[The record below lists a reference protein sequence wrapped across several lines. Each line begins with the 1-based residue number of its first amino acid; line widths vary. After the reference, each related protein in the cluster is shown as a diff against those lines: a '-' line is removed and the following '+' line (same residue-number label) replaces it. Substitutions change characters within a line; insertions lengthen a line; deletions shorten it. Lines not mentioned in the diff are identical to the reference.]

1 MSLRFAR
8 VTGLA
13 LAICWGC
20 GVAGPDALVL
30 ERIEKAEAELRPFL
44 KSTDAEVLPPEG
56 ERVVSSLLRDY
67 AAYANAHH
75 GDSLA
80 VLFLMRRADLL
91 QGRGDHEAA
100 VNQWLDVAEGGGPDE
115 CIAESIFRVGFLRE
129 TELKDTTGALKAYAE
144 VMRIH
149 PNSQWASSAGDA
161 AKWLTFSESEF
172 IKALQRGQ
180 D

>member
-67 AAYANAHH
+67 
-75 GDSLA
+75 
-80 VLFLMRRADLL
+80 
-91 QGRGDHEAA
+91 
-100 VNQWLDVAEGGGPDE
+100 GPMP
-115 CIAESIFRVGFLRE
+115 
-129 TELKDTTGALKAYAE
+129 
-144 VMRIH
+144 MRIMEIH
-149 PNSQWASSAGDA
+149 WLFCSS
-161 AKWLTFSESEF
+161 
-172 IKALQRGQ
+172 
-180 D
+180 